1 MILGTSY
8 GNLGLFVGAG
18 FSMAVLNDPMMAME
32 IALGE
37 NSRRAREM
45 RVRCH
50 PDAPL
55 PWFLIGRK
63 TIRPFTSMRLS
74 PGPALSIAGAL
85 VGARLCAL

>member
-18 FSMAVLNDPMMAME
+18 FSMAVLNDPMMSME

-45 RVRCH
+45 RVS
-50 PDAPL
+50 L
-55 PWFLIGRK
+55 
-63 TIRPFTSMRLS
+63 
-74 PGPALSIAGAL
+74 
-85 VGARLCAL
+85 